1 MTRRA
6 DTPDQ
11 PSRTSR
17 TPRVPAWTYKT
28 GLPTEIGTKLY
39 KTGQTRGADDDQIY
53 QNRVLRSST
62 VLIPFEQ
69 WRGGALLSSVGFEN
83 GYIVLASP
91 EQLYLND
98 APIARPDLPE
108 GLELGRNLLLFY
120 ETRTQL
126 DRYSPATLNL
136 SPATSRTA
144 PLGGQYVAR
153 VSNTTSREQ
162 NAIREGFTTGTL
174 KGAGIR
180 VYEYASAVELEA
192 TRLQL
197 AFLAW
202 RTPGVMELA
211 SAAGTADPLLCKE
224 LVDRA
229 CHEKGLA
236 DFARLQEAR
245 ILNADEVTICPLCL
259 KPITATELASREKQA
274 EGREVHDLTITAAN
288 LFHIKELR
296 VGQYNHERYNLGWGH
311 HHCNTVARDWGL
323 QPTLQWMR
331 EVIARND
338 QALPAPAMPGDII

>member
-1 MTRRA
+1 MTRRTN
-6 DTPDQ
+6 TPARA
-11 PSRTSR
+11 PR
-17 TPRVPAWTYKT
+17 TPNWTYKT
-28 GLPTEIGTKLY
+28 GLPAEIGTKIY
-39 KTGQTRGADDDQIY
+39 KTGQTRGANDNQIY

-69 WRGGALLSSVGFEN
+69 WRDGALFSLVGFEN

-91 EQLYLND
+91 AQYYLDDPPN
-98 APIARPDLPE
+98 ARPDLP
-108 GLELGRNLLLFY
+108 GDLELGRNLLLFY

-126 DRYSPATLNL
+126 TKYSPETLNL
-136 SPATSRTA
+136 SPAISRTN

-153 VSNTTSREQ
+153 VSNTTSQEQ

-180 VYEYASAVELEA
+180 VYEYASAEELAA

-202 RTPGVMELA
+202 RTLGIMELSPA
-211 SAAGTADPLLCKE
+211 EDPALCKE
-224 LVDRA
+224 LVDKA

-236 DFARLQEAR
+236 DINRLQEAR
-245 ILNADEVTICPLCL
+245 ILNADAVTICPLCL
-259 KPITATELASREKQA
+259 KPITANELASREKQA

-296 VGQYNHERYNLGWGH
+296 VGLYNHRRYNLGWGH

-338 QALPAPAMPGDII
+338 QGVPPPAMPNDNI

>member
-1 MTRRA
+1 MSRRI
-6 DTPDQ
+6 D
-11 PSRTSR
+11 
-17 TPRVPAWTYKT
+17 WTYKT

-69 WRGGALLSSVGFEN
+69 WRDGALFSVNFEN

-91 EQLYLND
+91 EQYYLDDPPN
-98 APIARPDLPE
+98 ARPDLPA
-108 GLELGRNLLLFY
+108 GLEIGQNLLLFY

-126 DRYSPATLNL
+126 NKYSPDRLDL
-136 SPATSRTA
+136 LPATSRTA

-153 VSNTTSREQ
+153 VANTTSQGQ
-162 NAIREGFTTGTL
+162 NAIREGFTSGTL

-180 VYEYASAVELEA
+180 VYEYASAAELEA

-202 RTPGVMELA
+202 RTPGIMELA
-211 SAAGTADPLLCKE
+211 AAVGTEDPLLCKE
-224 LVDRA
+224 LVDKA

-236 DFARLQEAR
+236 ETARLQEAR
-245 ILNADEVTICPLCL
+245 VLNADEVTICPLCL
-259 KPITATELASREKQA
+259 KPITAIELASREKQA
-274 EGREVHDLTITAAN
+274 EGRAVHDLTITAAN

-296 VGQYNHERYNLGWGH
+296 VGQYNHQRYNLGWGH
-311 HHCNTVARDWGL
+311 YHCNTVARDWGVG
-323 QPTLQWMR
+323 PTIQWMR
-331 EVIARND
+331 EVVARND
-338 QALPAPAMPGDII
+338 QAVPLSAMPGDIP